1 MSQIG
6 SEVEG
11 IELEGCSH
19 FLLGGLFR
27 EDGRWQS
34 FSACICTFPYVL
46 SVAFSK
52 LLLHAVSSYDS
63 YINLGWITLMQL
75 GLKH

>member
-6 SEVEG
+6 KEVGG
-11 IELEGCSH
+11 IELGGCSH
-19 FLLGGLFR
+19 FILGGLFR

-34 FSACICTFPYVL
+34 FSACICTFPYLL
-46 SVAFSK
+46 SVAFWFK

-63 YINLGWITLMQL
+63 YINFGWILLM
-75 GLKH
+75 